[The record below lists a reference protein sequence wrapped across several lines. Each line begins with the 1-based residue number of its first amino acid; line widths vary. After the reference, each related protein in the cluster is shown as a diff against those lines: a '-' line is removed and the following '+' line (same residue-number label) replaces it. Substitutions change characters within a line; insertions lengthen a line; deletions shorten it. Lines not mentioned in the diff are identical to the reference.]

1 MAVQKSR
8 KSKSKK
14 GMRRSHHG
22 LSGPSM
28 SVDKTTG
35 VRHLRHH
42 IAKDGYY
49 MGNEVIAPKEREA
62 RRVANLVKS

>member
-1 MAVQKSR
+1 MAVQKS
-8 KSKSKK
+8 KISKSKK

-42 IAKDGYY
+42 IAKDGFY
-49 MGNEVIAPKEREA
+49 MGTEIVPPK
-62 RRVANLVKS
+62 VKKEKQEESQT

>member
-1 MAVQKSR
+1 
-8 KSKSKK
+8 
-14 GMRRSHHG
+14 MRRSHHG
-22 LSGPSM
+22 LAGPAL

-49 MGNEVIAPKEREA
+49 KGTEIVAPK
-62 RRVANLVKS
+62 VKKEKQEDSQT

>member
-49 MGNEVIAPKEREA
+49 MGNEVIVPK
-62 RRVANLVKS
+62 VKKEKQEESQT

>member
-14 GMRRSHHG
+14 CMRRSHHG
-22 LSGPSM
+22 LSGPSI
-28 SVDKTTG
+28 SVDKTTC

-49 MGNEVIAPKEREA
+49 KGSEIVAPKIKKEKQED
-62 RRVANLVKS
+62 SQTS

>member
-1 MAVQKSR
+1 MAVLKSR

-14 GMRRSHHG
+14 GIRRSHHG
-22 LSGPSM
+22 LSGPAI

-49 MGNEVIAPKEREA
+49 KGSEIVAPKIKKEKQED
-62 RRVANLVKS
+62 SQTS

>member
-1 MAVQKSR
+1 MADQKSR
-8 KSKSKK
+8 KSKSNK

-22 LSGPSM
+22 LSGASM

-42 IAKDGYY
+42 VAKDGYY
-49 MGNEVIAPKEREA
+49 MGKEVIAPK
-62 RRVANLVKS
+62 VKKEKQEESQTS

>member
-14 GMRRSHHG
+14 AMRRSHHG
-22 LSGPSM
+22 LSGPAI

-49 MGNEVIAPKEREA
+49 KGSEIVAPKIKKEKQED
-62 RRVANLVKS
+62 SQTS

>member
-22 LSGPSM
+22 LSGPAM
-28 SVDKTTG
+28 YVDKTTG

-49 MGNEVIAPKEREA
+49 KGSEIVAPK
-62 RRVANLVKS
+62 VKKEKQEDSQTS

>member
-1 MAVQKSR
+1 
-8 KSKSKK
+8 
-14 GMRRSHHG
+14 MRRSHHG
-22 LSGPSM
+22 LSGPAM

-49 MGNEVIAPKEREA
+49 KGSEIVTPK
-62 RRVANLVKS
+62 VKKEKQEDSQTS

>member
-22 LSGPSM
+22 LEGSAM

-35 VRHLRHH
+35 GKTFETSH
-42 IAKDGYY
+42 
-49 MGNEVIAPKEREA
+49 
-62 RRVANLVKS
+62 S

>member
-22 LSGPSM
+22 LSGASM
-28 SVDKTTG
+28 SVDNTTG
-35 VRHLRHH
+35 VSHLRHH
-42 IAKDGYY
+42 VAKDGYY
-49 MGNEVIAPKEREA
+49 MGKEVIAPK
-62 RRVANLVKS
+62 VKKEKQEESQTS

>member
-22 LSGPSM
+22 LAGSAL

-49 MGNEVIAPKEREA
+49 KGTEIVTPK
-62 RRVANLVKS
+62 VKKEKQEDSQT

>member
-22 LSGPSM
+22 LEGSAT

-35 VRHLRHH
+35 VKHLRHH

-49 MGNEVIAPKEREA
+49 KGTEIVTPK
-62 RRVANLVKS
+62 VKKEKQQDSQT

>member
-22 LSGPSM
+22 LSWSAT

-49 MGNEVIAPKEREA
+49 KGTEIIAPKAKKEKQED
-62 RRVANLVKS
+62 SQT

>member
-1 MAVQKSR
+1 MSVQKIR

-14 GMRRSHHG
+14 VMRRSHHG
-22 LSGPSM
+22 LSGPAM

-49 MGNEVIAPKEREA
+49 KGTEIIAPK
-62 RRVANLVKS
+62 VKKEKQEDSQT

>member
-22 LSGPSM
+22 LKGSAM
-28 SVDKTTG
+28 SIDKTTG

-49 MGNEVIAPKEREA
+49 KGTEIIAPK
-62 RRVANLVKS
+62 VKKEKQEDSQR

>member
-22 LSGPSM
+22 LSGPAM
-28 SVDKTTG
+28 SIDKTTG
-35 VRHLRHH
+35 VRHLRHN

-49 MGNEVIAPKEREA
+49 KGSEIVAPK
-62 RRVANLVKS
+62 VKKEKQEDSQTS

>member
-22 LSGPSM
+22 LVGPAL

-49 MGNEVIAPKEREA
+49 KGTEIVAPK
-62 RRVANLVKS
+62 VKKEKQEDSQT

>member
-22 LSGPSM
+22 LSGPAM

-42 IAKDGYY
+42 IAKDGFYR
-49 MGNEVIAPKEREA
+49 GKEIFTPKVKKPKEETA
-62 RRVANLVKS
+62 QEQ

>member
-22 LSGPSM
+22 LSGPAM

-49 MGNEVIAPKEREA
+49 KGSEIVAPK
-62 RRVANLVKS
+62 VKKEKQEDSKTS

>member
-22 LSGPSM
+22 LSGPAM
-28 SVDKTTG
+28 SIDKTTG

-49 MGNEVIAPKEREA
+49 KGSEIVAPKEKQED
-62 RRVANLVKS
+62 SQTS

>member
-22 LSGPSM
+22 LAGPAL
-28 SVDKTTG
+28 SVDKTTE
-35 VRHLRHH
+35 VRNLNHH

-49 MGNEVIAPKEREA
+49 TSKDIFAPK
-62 RRVANLVKS
+62 VKKEKQEDSQT